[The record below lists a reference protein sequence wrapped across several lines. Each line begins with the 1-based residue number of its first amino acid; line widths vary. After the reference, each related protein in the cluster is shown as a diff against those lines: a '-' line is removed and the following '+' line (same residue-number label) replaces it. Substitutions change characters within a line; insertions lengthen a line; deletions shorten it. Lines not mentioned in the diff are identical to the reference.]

1 VALYYLG
8 NHRSAEQ
15 LAEMVRLE
23 AGGVCL
29 FCPEH
34 LGQDVEHPSVLETAH
49 WTVTPNRYPYNGT
62 RLHLLLIP
70 HEHVTDLVDLSA
82 EAREDFWRALGWVR
96 DHYTLTYYGLGARNG
111 DCRFTGGTVHHLHVH
126 LVVGDVDDPQHQP
139 VRMKL
144 SSRPPAG
151 AAPQDPALRPRQR

>member
-1 VALYYLG
+1 VSLYYFG

-23 AGGVCL
+23 ADGTCL

-34 LGQDVEHPSVLETAH
+34 LAEDAEHKSVLETAH
-49 WTVTPNRYPYNGT
+49 WTVTPNRYPYKGT

-70 HEHVTDLVDLSA
+70 HEHVTDMVDLSA
-82 EAREDFWRALGWVR
+82 EAREDFWLALGRVR
-96 DHYTLTYYGLGARNG
+96 DHYAFTYYGLGVRNG

-126 LVVGDVDDPQHQP
+126 LVVGDVDDPNHEP

-144 SSRPPAG
+144 SSRPSPG
-151 AAPQDPALRPRQR
+151 A